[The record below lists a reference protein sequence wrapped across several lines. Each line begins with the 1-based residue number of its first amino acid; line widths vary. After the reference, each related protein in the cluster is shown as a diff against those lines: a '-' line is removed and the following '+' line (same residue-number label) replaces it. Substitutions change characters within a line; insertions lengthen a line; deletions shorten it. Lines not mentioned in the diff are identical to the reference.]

1 LIKSLA
7 PQSVTLE
14 DLFFSLT
21 EGDGVGDG
29 FGAAGRPAATAE
41 ASR

>member
-1 LIKSLA
+1 MLA

-21 EGDGVGDG
+21 EGDGVVDG
-29 FGAAGRPAATAE
+29 HPPTVAAASSASE
-41 ASR
+41 ASA